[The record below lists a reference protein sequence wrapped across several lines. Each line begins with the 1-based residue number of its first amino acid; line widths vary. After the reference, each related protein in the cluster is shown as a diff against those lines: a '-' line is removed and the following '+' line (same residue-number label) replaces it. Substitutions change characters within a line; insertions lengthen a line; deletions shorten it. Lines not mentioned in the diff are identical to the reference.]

1 MGTVVK
7 NVEWNSCAKYV
18 HHQISNKRDKFIQ
31 PFSCRE
37 SEEYSHI
44 NQVTRLTYS
53 SFLSTLFYKDRSEG
67 YEMAMFYVKR
77 LSQRVL
83 DLHFQIT
90 ANGFDISKG
99 KEGILKS

>member
-1 MGTVVK
+1 MVVRNTCTIK
-7 NVEWNSCAKYV
+7 
-18 HHQISNKRDKFIQ
+18 ISNKRDKFIQ

-37 SEEYSHI
+37 SGEYSHV
-44 NQVTRLTYS
+44 NQVMRLTYS
-53 SFLSTLFYKDRSEG
+53 SSLSTFFCKDRNEG

-99 KEGILKS
+99 EEGILKS